1 MYPRTGM
8 VEIDPRLPDDN
19 IAKHV
24 VNTSLKIREDD
35 MVLIETWQHTIDLA
49 SDIALECYRA
59 GAKPLMTLMTDR
71 LWWKALEEI
80 PEQYFRK
87 TPRHVLNAVESVT
100 VWIGLGGPEDPTKFR
115 EVPSSRLEPFFEGE
129 KPVVDKTIER
139 KIRAIEVLVGHVT
152 PQRAKAYGFDYPR
165 WLKNTHDAINVDYL
179 KMTQVGKKIANQ
191 LQRASRIHLT
201 SKLGTDLR
209 FDIAKRPVHVQDGI
223 VDDEDRERGLVSTQ
237 LPSGKVEVPPIEES
251 ARGTVIFDTP
261 RALKGRLIHE
271 LQFVFEKGRIKE
283 FHAKKYGDVFRE
295 VFEATQGDKDRIGQF
310 AIGLNPRIE
319 LIGYITDELA
329 LGTASIGIGANKG
342 IGGLN
347 DSSFYFSGTITKP
360 TIEVDGSPL
369 MVDGKLNMIYP

>member
-59 GAKPLMTLMTDR
+59 GARPLMTLMTDR

-139 KIRAIEVLVGHVT
+139 KIRAIEVLLGHVT

-165 WLKNTHDAINVDYL
+165 WLKNIHDAINVDYL

-209 FDIAKRPVHVQDGI
+209 FEITRRPVHVQDGI
-223 VDDEDRERGLVSTQ
+223 VDEEDRERGLVSTQ

-251 ARGTVIFDTP
+251 ARGTVVFDTP
-261 RALKGRLIHE
+261 RALKGRLIQE
-271 LQFVFEKGRIKE
+271 LQFVFDKGRIKE

-310 AIGLNPRIE
+310 AVGINPRIE